1 MSSDGGYMSATM
13 GLPDNGD
20 SVTSVLHW
28 MNMTESATLTNIP
41 SAHTDKH
48 YPGSTTKG
56 HERMDPAGVLSMEI
70 TSTVFNST
78 LSTVPKSIPDTGQS
92 VIWNIIQNGEAYL
105 GIIAVLFGI
114 LFAAV
119 TMVLLYLFLWK
130 KRTRYTRLL
139 GSSDGTQYDYI
150 YKPQAS
156 NAVLDDEYENTFVGV
171 SVPLLQEISKV

>member
-1 MSSDGGYMSATM
+1 MSSSEVYTTASAGSLVDGGA
-13 GLPDNGD
+13 
-20 SVTSVLHW
+20 VTSVLHW
-28 MNMTESATLTNIP
+28 MNITEATVTTIP
-41 SAHTDKH
+41 SSQTEKH

-56 HERMDPAGVLSMEI
+56 HDRTDMLSLEI
-70 TSTVFNST
+70 TSPVFNST
-78 LSTVPKSIPDTGQS
+78 LSTVVPKPAPDSSQSI
-92 VIWNIIQNGEAYL
+92 IWNLIQNGEAYL

-119 TMVLLYLFLWK
+119 TLVLLYLFLWK

-139 GSSDGTQYDYI
+139 GSSEGAQYDYI

-156 NAVLDDEYENTFVGV
+156 NSVLDDEYENTFVGV